1 MTAKE
6 FFILVFGA
14 LTIWVA
20 IAGAA
25 IVVALHT

>member
-20 IAGAA
+20 IAGAI
-25 IVVALHT
+25 IVWVTH